1 VERSVPPGKK
11 RRQENEE
18 EGMSGTLRFVSD
30 ELQLMALGFMAI
42 VYFLRIRWLLRFP
55 AGRERQTPS
64 VRPDTSSFKGIVYS
78 WANIAM
84 PWSMESTRQEFFFYA
99 QFVIFH
105 LAVAANIIMSF
116 VIPYVPSLMKPMIV
130 VRGLQ
135 VLFALGCLIGCY
147 RLYRRLSN
155 PFIRQISSPDDFFSL
170 ILLTVWMFVSFWA
183 APNRPEQGEGALM
196 AYFIMTAFFLVYVPF
211 SKISHYLYYP
221 FTRYYFGKTMGYRG
235 VYPIKRRP
243 HPKPTKI

>member
-1 VERSVPPGKK
+1 
-11 RRQENEE
+11 
-18 EGMSGTLRFVSD
+18 MSGTLRFVSD

-42 VYFLRIRWLLRFP
+42 VYFLRIRWLLHFP
-55 AGRERQTPS
+55 AGRERQAPS
-64 VRPDTSSFKGIVYS
+64 GSPNTSSFKGIVYS

-105 LAVAANIIMSF
+105 LAVAANILMSF
-116 VIPYVPSLMKPMIV
+116 VIPYAPSLMRPMIV

-135 VLFALGCLIGCY
+135 VLFALGCMIGCY

-155 PFIRQISSPDDFFSL
+155 PFIRQISSPDDYFSL
-170 ILLTVWMFVSFWA
+170 ILLTVWMFVSIWA
-183 APNRPEQGEGALM
+183 APNRPEQGEGSLM
-196 AYFIMTAFFLVYVPF
+196 TYFIMTAFFLVYVPF

-221 FTRYYFGKTMGYRG
+221 FTRYYFGRTMGYRG
-235 VYPIKRRP
+235 VYPIKRGP
-243 HPKPTKI
+243 DPKPTKI

>member
-1 VERSVPPGKK
+1 
-11 RRQENEE
+11 
-18 EGMSGTLRFVSD
+18 MSETLRFVSD
-30 ELQLMALGFMAI
+30 ELQLVALGFMAV
-42 VYFLRIRWLLRFP
+42 VYFFRIRWLLRFP
-55 AGRERQTPS
+55 AGRERQAPS
-64 VRPDTSSFKGIVYS
+64 GSPHTSSSKGIIYS

-84 PWSMESTRQEFFFYA
+84 PWSMESSRKEFFFYA
-99 QFVIFH
+99 QFVVFH

-116 VIPYVPSLMKPMIV
+116 IIPYAPSLMKPMAV

-135 VLFALGCLIGCY
+135 ILFALGCMIGCY

-155 PFIRQISSPDDFFSL
+155 PYIRQISSPDDFFSL
-170 ILLTVWMFVSFWA
+170 ILLTVWMFVSIWA
-183 APNRPEQGEGALM
+183 APNHPEHGEGALV

-235 VYPIKRRP
+235 VYPIKRGP
-243 HPKPTKI
+243 DPKPTKI